1 GSAIARK
8 IFAMLAWLS
17 ASWAVLMFVRLPFWA
32 AALLC
37 VSVGLAMAGVGF
49 SVMHD
54 ANHDATS
61 SNRGVNRALSWS
73 LDLLGASSLL
83 WRHKHNLM
91 HHTFTNVAGSDP
103 DLEGGRP
110 WLRLAPWQERRP
122 WHSYQH
128 LYVWLL
134 YGVFPIKW

>member
-1 GSAIARK
+1 MNNDAPPRFSAGGAFQSDLNRRAHAYFEGAARSRHGGSAIARK

-83 WRHKHNLM
+83 WRHKL
-91 HHTFTNVAGSDP
+91 
-103 DLEGGRP
+103 
-110 WLRLAPWQERRP
+110 
-122 WHSYQH
+122 
-128 LYVWLL
+128 
-134 YGVFPIKW
+134 